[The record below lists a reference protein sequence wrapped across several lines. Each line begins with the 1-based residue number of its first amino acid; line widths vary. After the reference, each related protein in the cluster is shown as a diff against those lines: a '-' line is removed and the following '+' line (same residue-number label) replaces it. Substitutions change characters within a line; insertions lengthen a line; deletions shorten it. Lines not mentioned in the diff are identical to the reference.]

1 MCSWKTFTVTFRG
14 KLHEKENIKCQDSA
28 YGSNSGDIVILA
40 LSDGAGSARLSH
52 IGSKIVVNTFAE
64 LLKSNF
70 EKFYRDEY
78 PYKVIIERINKN
90 FSKNAIKYG
99 VEPKEF
105 SATLVGL
112 AMKDNQ
118 YFFIHI
124 GDGIAAYYSDK
135 LEILSIGVFGEY
147 ANETVFVNSENIDNN
162 QLVVKKGIID
172 SNTRAFLIMSDGASK
187 IFYDKKKEEFAP
199 AVMKILDW
207 LNKYDVKQ
215 VKKSLLHS
223 LSRLPPHY
231 VFDDFS
237 LGIVWRGRV

>member
-1 MCSWKTFTVTFRG
+1 MYSWKTFTVTFRG
-14 KLHEKENIKCQDSA
+14 KLHEKENIKCQDSV
-28 YGSNSGDIVILA
+28 YGFSSGDTVILA

-52 IGSKIVVNTFAE
+52 LGSKIVVNTFAG
-64 LLKSNF
+64 LLKYNF
-70 EKFYRDEY
+70 EKFYRNEY
-78 PYKVIIERINKN
+78 PYRVIIERINKN
-90 FSKNAIKYG
+90 FSKNAIKYC
-99 VEPKEF
+99 VDPREL

-124 GDGIAAYYSDK
+124 GDGIAACYSDK
-135 LEILSIGVFGEY
+135 LRILSIGVSGEH

-172 SNTRAFLIMSDGASK
+172 SNTQAFLIMSDGASK

-207 LNKYDVKQ
+207 LNRYDVKK
-215 VKKSLLHS
+215 VKKSLLRS